1 MGDSQM
7 TTKELKQDF
16 KLHDNHSSINS
27 SNPMPHDIKLCGIC
41 EVRTIINE
49 GISALIAEAYGPQ
62 NG

>member
-1 MGDSQM
+1 M

-16 KLHDNHSSINS
+16 KLHDNHPSVTI
-27 SNPMPHDIKLCGIC
+27 PHDPTLCGIC